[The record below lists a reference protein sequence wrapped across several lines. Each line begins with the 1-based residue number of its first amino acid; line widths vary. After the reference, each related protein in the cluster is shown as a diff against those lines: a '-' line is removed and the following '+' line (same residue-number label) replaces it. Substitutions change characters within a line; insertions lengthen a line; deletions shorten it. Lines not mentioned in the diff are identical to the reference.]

1 MDYMS
6 ELHPNQKVFVPKLP
20 KSDNCTLDSVLA
32 FAPPKSGSV
41 LLQQIL
47 SLLATQVGLAPY
59 SLAGQAWQ
67 EGFSLENSKV
77 NPKDVFFPKGYA
89 YGVFRQNPYSFEIP
103 IMNTH
108 RSVVLVRDPRDML
121 VSHYFSVTKSH
132 PKPKGGG
139 EVQEQLESDRLKASL
154 RTIDE
159 HCITT
164 SEWYGRVFE
173 QMSPLFENP
182 MAKVFRYE
190 DVIFQKRR
198 WVREIAAHFDWPH
211 LDGTALNRIADKH
224 DVRPINEDA
233 SKHVRSVVPGD
244 HRQKLKPQTIHLLD
258 QKFESFMNRFEYY

>member
-1 MDYMS
+1 MADL
-6 ELHPNQKVFVPKLP
+6 EPNQKVFVPKLP

-47 SLLATQVGLAPY
+47 SLLATQVGLTPY
-59 SLAGQAWQ
+59 SLAGQAWE

-89 YGVFRQNPYSFEIP
+89 YGVFRQNPYTFEIP
-103 IMNTH
+103 IIKTH

-121 VSHYFSVTKSH
+121 VSHYFSLTKSH

-139 EVQEQLESDRLKASL
+139 EVQKQLESERLEASL
-154 RTIDE
+154 RSIDE

-164 SEWYGRVFE
+164 SEWYGRVLE
-173 QMSPLFENP
+173 QMDPLFGNP
-182 MAKVFRYE
+182 MAKIFRYE
-190 DVIFQKRR
+190 DVIFQKRK
-198 WVREIAAHFDWPH
+198 WVREIATHFDWSQ
-211 LDGTALNRIADKH
+211 LDSSSFNRIADTH
-224 DVRPINEDA
+224 DVRPISEDS

-244 HRQKLKPQTIHLLD
+244 HRQKLKPETTRILN
-258 QKFESFMNRFEYY
+258 QKFESFMDRFEYY